1 MEAHDTVL
9 FESQFSNNNSPP
21 RKPTDFANYNPT
33 EYISSNVLRQGNL
46 Q

>member
-1 MEAHDTVL
+1 METHDTVL
-9 FESQFSNNNSPP
+9 FESQISNSPP
-21 RKPTDFANYNPT
+21 KKPTEYGNYNPT